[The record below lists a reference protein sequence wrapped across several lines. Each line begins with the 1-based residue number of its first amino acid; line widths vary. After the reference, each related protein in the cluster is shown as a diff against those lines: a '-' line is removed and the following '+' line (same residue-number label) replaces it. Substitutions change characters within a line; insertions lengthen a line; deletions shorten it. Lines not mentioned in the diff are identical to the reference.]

1 MPRPTA
7 AQLVYGSCTVIFST
21 LVMLLYPFS
30 LKLNAPLSDILPLS
44 VHGRPRCSSEKM
56 LQAHDGS
63 TNVDSTV
70 SRCLRFFHASL
81 RYVVSASYLFEAGLS
96 SNTAYFQRE
105 LCGRH
110 ESTITSGWSSI
121 TSIIVSFCFE
131 SNRDRGGVEGTEMA
145 TYEYQSAAAILQD
158 QPR

>member
-1 MPRPTA
+1 MVA
-7 AQLVYGSCTVIFST
+7 LFST
-21 LVMLLYPFS
+21 LVMLYPFS
-30 LKLNAPLSDILPLS
+30 LNPPLSYILPHRS
-44 VHGRPRCSSEKM
+44 VHGRPRCSLEKM

-63 TNVDSTV
+63 NNVDPTV
-70 SRCLRFFHASL
+70 PESLSAFLRASL
-81 RYVVSASYLFEAGLS
+81 RYVVSTSYLFEAGLS

-131 SNRDRGGVEGTEMA
+131 SNRDRGGVDGAEMA